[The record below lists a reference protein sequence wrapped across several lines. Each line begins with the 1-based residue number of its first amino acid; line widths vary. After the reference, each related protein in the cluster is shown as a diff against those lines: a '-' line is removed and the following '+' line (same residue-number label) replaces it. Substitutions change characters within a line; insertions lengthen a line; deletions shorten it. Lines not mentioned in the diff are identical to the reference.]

1 MAEYRPSSF
10 FYVSMDRDGI
20 EIHQRAILGQYPA
33 IFTEQAWPIK
43 DGFRGNFSCGAR
55 RAGSPERQDS
65 SILPAQVS
73 NHSAG
78 FRSVRIV
85 SSQSRKTNHK
95 VVISVLKG

>member
-1 MAEYRPSSF
+1 MAGYRPSSF
-10 FYVSMDRDGI
+10 FACLWTETESRSI
-20 EIHQRAILGQYPA
+20 NAQKKRGQYPA

-65 SILPAQVS
+65 SILPAQVP

-78 FRSVRIV
+78 LRSVRIV
-85 SSQSRKTNHK
+85 S
-95 VVISVLKG
+95 

>member
-20 EIHQRAILGQYPA
+20 EIHQRAKKRGQYPA

-55 RAGSPERQDS
+55 RAGSLERQDG
-65 SILPAQVS
+65 SILPAQVP
-73 NHSAG
+73 NHSVG

-85 SSQSRKTNHK
+85 S
-95 VVISVLKG
+95 